1 MVTFPLAWG
10 SCALGSKLG
19 GVIAKKLY
27 PVLFGPFG
35 KALAPPII
43 PPAVVKIVKIFK
55 LKVCPVVAAA
65 VAAPPV
71 G

>member
-1 MVTFPLAWG
+1 M
-10 SCALGSKLG
+10 GSKLG

-35 KALAPPII
+35 KALAPII
-43 PPAVVKIVKIFK
+43 PPALVKIFK